1 MSLSDPSH
9 LLERI
14 PELHALTGDQR
25 IRRAIESGN
34 SFKLYRTLI
43 VSRLLR
49 RIPEHDELL
58 RHLIGNRRWFAN
70 PIEQGERVPSM
81 FNFKSFGFGLRASS
95 PKELDNSYLA
105 LRTLV
110 MFNLPIMPLGAYVV
124 KQTAPRKW
132 EIFARAPLSFAE
144 WLYTQTLK
152 VGATVVAALGLG
164 LVMHHYFSHELLIV
178 NGFDVPV
185 IVEID
190 HQTIRLAAQSKIAIA
205 LNSGPVKGEAHT
217 EIRAKS
223 GKADPVDS
231 FDHVFS
237 PERNYRVW
245 NIAGA
250 APIVVQPVEYH
261 RNATMHIEEQEEAS
275 ILCGKRY
282 IELANVKYAFAPL
295 PKEYKMKGS
304 EDRITINHVSIKN
317 EATENDST
325 LRGVQ
330 FCIPY
335 TFDRGLMADR
345 AKMLEVQAALH
356 DWDLG
361 YSTAALSAAQSVSNK
376 EAMRVAKR
384 ITETIPDD
392 VMVERMI
399 QDIRLNPESIA
410 GMIEEY
416 GARARA
422 KPDDANEQYLY
433 ASLFSGVSGIAPMQE
448 LAQRFPKDRNILRS
462 LVWRKAV
469 HGDYSG
475 ASADLARLRKLS
487 LIDVVELN
495 ELEVRILL
503 AQGRGF
509 DAMNVLNRLI
519 RDKARGNRAG
529 YAAQYGQIAVKYG
542 VSPEIH
548 LGSLPGDPNNYL
560 VLDFYRA
567 RAGVKLIAPSHAQ
580 NPQIR
585 VALALRDDPAT
596 ALRLAKKLDR
606 AQLNAFGYD
615 QIALMYGEAIRVG
628 DNVMVEKMRGM
639 LTLTP
644 MEESVFRL
652 FVIGEAVSL
661 DSVDIDIDIQAAAN
675 LVRSRNA
682 QISPAERAALR
693 ARASDKDLLRG
704 VVSWALRSW

>member
-14 PELHALTGDQR
+14 PELHALTNDQR
-25 IRRAIESGN
+25 IRRAIESGD

-43 VSRLLR
+43 VSRILR
-49 RIPEHDELL
+49 RMPEHDELL
-58 RHLIGNRRWFAN
+58 RHLIANRRWFAK
-70 PIEQGERVPSM
+70 PFAEGERPPSTR
-81 FNFKSFGFGLRASS
+81 NIKSFGFGMRASS

-105 LRTLV
+105 LRTFVL
-110 MFNLPIMPLGAYVV
+110 FNLPIVPLGAYVV

-144 WLYTQTLK
+144 WMTTRTLRA
-152 VGATVVAALGLG
+152 GAVILAALGFG
-164 LVMHHYFSHELLIV
+164 VVMQHYFSHQLLIV

-190 HQTIRLAAQSKIAIA
+190 HQTIRLAAQSKITIA
-205 LNSGPVKGEAHT
+205 LNAGTVSGEAHT

-223 GKADPVDS
+223 GKVDPVDS
-231 FDHVFS
+231 FNQVFS
-237 PERNYRVW
+237 PERHYRVW

-250 APIVVQPVEYH
+250 APVTVQPIAYR
-261 RNATMHIEEQEEAS
+261 RNATMQIEEQEEAS

-282 IELANVKYAFAPL
+282 IELANVEFAFHTL
-295 PKEYKMKGS
+295 PREYKVKRG
-304 EDRITINHVSIKN
+304 DDQKTINHVSIKN
-317 EATENDST
+317 EATDNESS

-335 TFDRGLMADR
+335 TFDKGLMADR
-345 AKMLEVQAALH
+345 AKMLEVQASLH
-356 DWDLG
+356 DWDLS
-361 YSTAALSAAQSVSNK
+361 YSTSALAAAQAVSNK

-384 ITETIPDD
+384 ILDSMPND

-399 QDIRLNPESIA
+399 QDIRLSPESIA

-433 ASLFSGVSGIAPMQE
+433 ASLFSGVSGIAQMQD

-469 HGDYSG
+469 HGDYNG

-487 LIDVVELN
+487 LVDVVELN

-519 RDKARGNRAG
+519 RDKARSNRGG
-529 YAAQYGQIAVKYG
+529 YAAQYGQIAMKYN
-542 VSPEIH
+542 VTPEIH
-548 LGSLPGDPNNYL
+548 LGSLPSDPGNFL

-567 RAGVKLIAPSHAQ
+567 RAGVKLISPSHAQ

-585 VALALRDDPAT
+585 VALALRDDPDT
-596 ALRLAKKLDR
+596 ALRLAKKLER
-606 AQLNAFGYD
+606 AQLNAFGTD
-615 QIALMYGEAIRVG
+615 QIALIYGEAIRRG
-628 DNVMVEKMRGM
+628 DEVLVEKMRGM
-639 LTLTP
+639 LPLTP
-644 MEESVFRL
+644 LEENVLRL
-652 FVIGEAVSL
+652 FVSGEAVSL
-661 DSVDIDIDIQAAAN
+661 DSVDLDIDVQAAAN
-675 LVRSRNA
+675 FIRSRNA
-682 QISPAERAALR
+682 QLSPAERAVLR
-693 ARASDKDLLRG
+693 DRAADKDLLRG
-704 VVSWALRSW
+704 VVSWALRGW